1 MSASEAPLQVQEV
14 SVRLGGVPIVTHADF
29 TLRDG
34 ELALL
39 TGPNGAGKSTLLRAI
54 VNLLPT
60 STGDVFIKG
69 HRPATPAARAR
80 FMYVPDE
87 AALYEDL
94 TLSEHMQF
102 VSLLYGQADAAGRM
116 RTQLELFGL
125 LDREGEY
132 PATHSRGMRQK
143 LSLSLALGLET
154 PLLVLDEPYNGLDVD
169 AQLLLS
175 QALQARAAAGG
186 AVLLT
191 GHQNELLENLGARQ
205 LKLQDGQLLT

>member
-14 SVRLGGVPIVTHADF
+14 SVKLGGVPIVTHADF
-29 TLRDG
+29 TLRRG

-60 STGDVFIKG
+60 STGDVLISG
-69 HRPATPAARAR
+69 HRPASPAARAS
-80 FMYVPDE
+80 FTYVPDE

-94 TLSEHMQF
+94 TLAEHMQF
-102 VSLLYGQADAAGRM
+102 VSLVYAQPDAAERM
-116 RTQLELFGL
+116 RGFLELFGL

-143 LSLSLALGLET
+143 LSLALALGLDT
-154 PLLVLDEPYNGLDVD
+154 PLLVLDEPYNGLDLD
-169 AQLLLS
+169 S
-175 QALQARAAAGG
+175 QALLNESLQQRTQSGG

-205 LKLQDGQLLT
+205 LSLRDGQLHA